1 MACTSHSTITI
12 SYKTSVFCKV
22 RLFCLFYIVCL
33 SFELIVL
40 LQELM
45 ALEILRAGYM
55 KLPAPG
61 SIIVFSN
68 KSNNKVDYKVIFKN
82 ES

>member
-1 MACTSHSTITI
+1 
-12 SYKTSVFCKV
+12 
-22 RLFCLFYIVCL
+22 
-33 SFELIVL
+33 
-40 LQELM
+40 M
-45 ALEILRAGYM
+45 ALEILRAGYK

-61 SIIVFSN
+61 SIIVLSN